1 MKVKYNE
8 REIELKEGVTPREIA
23 NIFNVDTKEFFA
35 AKVNGEPWD
44 LDRPIYKDAIVS
56 FLSFNDKEGKEIF
69 WHSTA
74 HILATAIKHLY
85 PNALPT
91 IGPAIDEGFYY
102 DFFNLPIGDK
112 DLPKIEEEM
121 RKIIAKNAPFKRSEL
136 SREEAKSMFSYNKF
150 KEEILN
156 ETPEIVSIYRDD
168 DFVDLCTGPHVP
180 STGYIKAVKL
190 LKVSGSYWRGD
201 PKRETLT
208 RIYGIS
214 FPSKEQLEE
223 YIKILEERA
232 RRDHKL
238 LGKEME
244 LFMFTEY
251 SPGSPIY
258 LPRGWFIYRQLMR
271 LAEELDEKY
280 GYQLV
285 KTPFIAKSQLWKI
298 TGHYAKY
305 KENMFGVYPFSEL
318 EELGENKF
326 KVVGDE
332 YALKPMSCPFHV
344 LIFKAKP
351 RSYRDLPMRI
361 AEFGWVHRYE
371 LEGTLDGLKRTRVIH
386 QQDAHIFVRED
397 QIEDEVEKVLQ
408 YAQEVYSMFN
418 IKYKL
423 VLATRPE
430 KRIGSEELW
439 DKAES
444 ALKRI
449 LEKRGDYEIKPGDG
463 AFYGPKIDIYYFD
476 FTGKPE
482 YAAAIGTVQLDFN
495 IAPEFDAYYIDKDD
509 KQKYPVV
516 IHRAIMGSFNRFMGV
531 LIEHFAGNLPVW
543 ISPEQVRVLSI
554 SDKVRD
560 YAEQIYNELKR
571 SGIRTETDVSATTL
585 QKKIREAQILRI
597 PYMIII
603 GEEEKKNGTISVRMR
618 NGVTVKGLKLEK
630 FIARVKE
637 KVEKREIDDK
647 LE

>member
-1 MKVKYNE
+1 MKIKYKDKS
-8 REIELKEGVTPREIA
+8 IEVKEGITPREIA
-23 NIFNVDTKEFFA
+23 DMFNVNTTEFFVA
-35 AKVNGEPWD
+35 TVNDVPWD
-44 LDRPIYKDAIVS
+44 LDRPINKDANID
-56 FLSFNDKEGKEIF
+56 FLSFNDKLGKETF

-85 PNALPT
+85 PEALPT

-102 DFFNLPIGDK
+102 DFFNLHISDK
-112 DLPKIEEEM
+112 DLPKIEKEM
-121 RKIIAKNAPFKRSEL
+121 EKIIAKNLPFKRTDI
-136 SREEAKSMFSYNKF
+136 SREEAKKIFSYNKF

-156 ETPEIVSIYRDD
+156 ETPEQVSIYQDD

-180 STGYIKAVKL
+180 STGYIKAIKL

-214 FPSKEQLEE
+214 FPSKEQLNDYLE
-223 YIKILEERA
+223 ILKERE

-258 LPRGWFIYRQLMR
+258 LPRGYFVYRQLMK
-271 LAEELDEKY
+271 LSEELDEKY
-280 GYQLV
+280 GYLAV
-285 KTPFIAKSQLWKI
+285 KTPFIAKSELWKI

-305 KENMFGVYPFSEL
+305 KENMFAVYPFSEL
-318 EELGENKF
+318 EELGDNKF
-326 KVVGDE
+326 KIVGEE

-344 LIFKAKP
+344 LVFKSKP

-371 LEGTLDGLKRTRVIH
+371 LEGTLDGLKRTRAIQ
-386 QQDAHIFVRED
+386 QQDAHIFATED
-397 QIEDEVEKVLQ
+397 QIESEVEKVLE
-408 YAQEVYSMFN
+408 YAHEVYSLFN

-439 DKAES
+439 DKAEN
-444 ALKRI
+444 ALKSI
-449 LEKRGDYEIKPGDG
+449 LDKKGDYEIKPGDG
-463 AFYGPKIDIYYFD
+463 AFYGPKIDIYYYD
-476 FTGKPE
+476 FTGRPE

-495 IAPEFDAYYIDKDD
+495 LAPEFDAYYIDKDN

-516 IHRAIMGSFNRFMGV
+516 IHRAIMGSFNRFMAV
-531 LIEHFAGNLPVW
+531 IIEHFAGNLPVW

-554 SDKVRD
+554 SDKVKD
-560 YAEQIYNELKR
+560 YAEKVNNSLLENKIR
-571 SGIRTETDVSATTL
+571 STLDDSAVTL

-597 PYMIII
+597 PYMVII
-603 GEEEKKNGTISVRMR
+603 GEEEKNSNKISVRLR
-618 NGVTVKGLKLEK
+618 NGNTIKGLNLEN
-630 FIARVKE
+630 FIEKVKE
-637 KVEKREIDDK
+637 KTINKDVKDD